1 MKLKVMPVL
10 VCNATEYEEVVES
23 RMTMLDEM
31 DLCPARDETRKGSC
45 WSCDTFEDCSCC
57 PFGKANNLIQDA
69 LRELKSIKIENI

>member
-10 VCNATEYEEVVES
+10 ACNETEYKEVIAP
-23 RMTMLDEM
+23 RLKMLDGM
-31 DLCPARDETRKGSC
+31 DLCPNCDETRKGS
-45 WSCDTFEDCSCC
+45 WNCDTFEDCCCC